1 MYYQTLLFRHLP
13 LTLENLLQFSTL
25 HLDLPLSLVVQNTLV
40 RLPVR
45 LGIQLGQIVLG
56 AIVNA
61 VLLAWPHKGHVPLDV
76 AIRSGPTGRLQTDSV
91 VHPVVFLYPATKS
104 LPANNNTNRLECGS
118 LPVAPQLISGDRP
131 FRACYDFDDVGK
143 IFKCNAAAHS
153 RKINSPTPPHST
165 RWNHS
170 RYTWK
175 AQPPA
180 NVKTL
185 RMRHYR
191 PRDGS
196 AEFSATNLLISA
208 CKFAICGHHTRKTL
222 PLLLLLL
229 LKMMDG
235 RWCI

>member
-25 HLDLPLSLVVQNTLV
+25 HLDLPLPLVVQNTLV

-104 LPANNNTNRLECGS
+104 LPATNNTNRL
-118 LPVAPQLISGDRP
+118 ASG
-131 FRACYDFDDVGK
+131 
-143 IFKCNAAAHS
+143 AAADF
-153 RKINSPTPPHST
+153 RRPTVP
-165 RWNHS
+165 RLLRFRRRRENFQVQ
-170 RYTWK
+170 RRG
-175 AQPPA
+175 AQHE
-180 NVKTL
+180 NQ
-185 RMRHYR
+185 
-191 PRDGS
+191 
-196 AEFSATNLLISA
+196 
-208 CKFAICGHHTRKTL
+208 
-222 PLLLLLL
+222 
-229 LKMMDG
+229 
-235 RWCI
+235 